1 MYMHFEEG
9 NLYHIYNQG
18 NNKLEVFHEQEEYI
32 FFLQLI
38 RKNLI
43 SYTDLLAYCLMPNH
57 FHLMIYAD
65 HRCRSLIKQGGL
77 FIDPITN
84 SFRKT
89 LSSYTHVKNVKSGN
103 SGSLFRQK
111 TKAKSLSEMDMMPGE
126 MLHKNDYYQNCFYYI
141 HQNPLK
147 AGLVLELEDWPYS
160 SYLDYAGLRGG
171 TLCNKLLAEKFGLF
185 NQNTFAGMCLNFK

>member
-1 MYMHFEEG
+1 MHFEEG

-18 NNKLEVFHEQEEYI
+18 NNKLNVFHEQEEYI

-43 SYTDLLAYCLMPNH
+43 PYTDLLAYCLMPNH
-57 FHLMIYAD
+57 FHLMINAD
-65 HRCRSLIKQGGL
+65 KRCKNLIKQGGL

-89 LSSYTHVKNVKSGN
+89 LSCYTHVKNVKSGN

-111 TKAKSLSEMDMMPGE
+111 TKAKSLSEMDMMPGD
-126 MLHKNDYYQNCFYYI
+126 MLQKMTIIKTAFITSTKTH
-141 HQNPLK
+141 LK
-147 AGLVLELEDWPYS
+147 PDWF
-160 SYLDYAGLRGG
+160 R
-171 TLCNKLLAEKFGLF
+171 N
-185 NQNTFAGMCLNFK
+185 

>member
-1 MYMHFEEG
+1 MHFEEG

-18 NNKLEVFHEQEEYI
+18 NNKLNVFHEQEEYI

-43 SYTDLLAYCLMPNH
+43 PYTDLLAYCLMPNH
-57 FHLMIYAD
+57 FHLMINAD
-65 HRCRSLIKQGGL
+65 KRCKNLIKQGSL

-111 TKAKSLSEMDMMPGE
+111 TKAKSLSEMDMMPDD
-126 MLHKNDYYQNCFYYI
+126 MLHKNDYYQNCIYYI

-147 AGLVLELEDWPYS
+147 AGLVSKLIDWPYS
-160 SYLDYAGLRGG
+160 SYLDYAGLRSG
-171 TLCNKLLAEKFGLF
+171 TLCNKWLAEKFGLF
-185 NQNTFAGMCLNFK
+185 NPKTFSKMCLNF